1 MDKFSVVLYDGCTY
15 RKPPGAVHTYMY
27 SGTVHDFIHTI
38 LGNAEVAEA
47 IAAHTATLIGLLSVP
62 ACHLIKP
69 ITVDYNF
76 IEVLPAGTLF
86 DIERKIFTTDSSLL
100 RGSLF
105 SFSMELSNLTS
116 NSNRSLPELIF

>member
-1 MDKFSVVLYDGCTY
+1 MQAVDVVRLFMDKCSVALYDGCTC

-47 IAAHTATLIGLLSVP
+47 IAAQTATLIGLLSVP

-86 DIERKIFTTDSSLL
+86 DIERMTFTTDSSP
-100 RGSLF
+100 SSAVI
-105 SFSMELSNLTS
+105 SFHFPSNC
-116 NSNRSLPELIF
+116 

>member
-1 MDKFSVVLYDGCTY
+1 MYDGSTY
-15 RKPPGAVHTYMY
+15 RKPPGAIHTYMY
-27 SGTVHDFIHTI
+27 SGTAHDFIHKI

-47 IAAHTATLIGLLSVP
+47 IAAHTATLIRLLSVP

-86 DIERKIFTTDSSLL
+86 DIERKTFTTDSSLL
-100 RGSLF
+100 RGNF
-105 SFSMELSNLTS
+105 FHFPSNC
-116 NSNRSLPELIF
+116 

>member
-1 MDKFSVVLYDGCTY
+1 MQAVDVVRRFMDKFSVVLYDGCTY

-76 IEVLPAGTLF
+76 IEVLPAGTPF
-86 DIERKIFTTDSSLL
+86 DIER
-100 RGSLF
+100 
-105 SFSMELSNLTS
+105 
-116 NSNRSLPELIF
+116 